1 MSSTLGSVKDAPPP
15 LPSLPAQAPKKKG
28 AFARALGRA
37 VLWIGGWRV
46 VGEFPD
52 LPRLVIIAAPHSSA
66 WDAIWGL
73 AVKLALGIDL
83 VFMAKREVFVGPVGW
98 LLRWL
103 GGIPIDRKAPG
114 GVAAQ
119 IAGRMRS
126 REQMWFALAPE
137 GTRRHVTRW
146 KTGFWHIARRADVPV
161 LCAWFHYPDRT
172 VGLGPLVELTDDVD
186 ADLARLR
193 TIYAPHM
200 GKHRGV

>member
-1 MSSTLGSVKDAPPP
+1 MSSTTDPLDGARPPF
-15 LPSLPAQAPKKKG
+15 PSLPAKAPKRKG
-28 AFARALGRA
+28 TFAKAIGRA
-37 VLWIGGWRV
+37 ILRIGGWRV

-73 AVKLALGIDL
+73 AVKLALGMDL
-83 VFMAKREVFVGPVGW
+83 VFMAKREAFVGPVGW
-98 LLRWL
+98 VLRWL
-103 GGIPIDRKAPG
+103 GGIPIDRNAPG

-119 IAGRMRS
+119 IAGRMRNS
-126 REQMWFALAPE
+126 EQMWFALAPE

-161 LCAWFHYPDRT
+161 LCAWFHYPERT
-172 VGLGPLVELTDDVD
+172 IGLGPLIELTDDVD

-193 TIYAPHM
+193 AIYAPHS

>member
-1 MSSTLGSVKDAPPP
+1 MSSDLGSPKGTPP
-15 LPSLPAQAPKKKG
+15 LPTLPGQAPKRNG
-28 AFARALGRA
+28 AFAKALGRGI
-37 VLWIGGWRV
+37 LRIGGWRV

-73 AVKLALGIDL
+73 AVKLALGIEL
-83 VFMAKREVFVGPVGW
+83 VFMAKREAFIGPVGW
-98 LLRWL
+98 VLHWL

-114 GVAAQ
+114 GVAQQ
-119 IAGRMRS
+119 IAGRMKS
-126 REQMWFALAPE
+126 SEQMWFALAPE

-172 VGLGPLVELTDDVD
+172 IGLGPLVELTDDVD

-193 TIYAPHM
+193 AIYAPHM